1 MKKIILSLAI
11 LCFAS
16 HFSIGQQVISSSS
29 GNANNP
35 YVGNFNNEIKLNF
48 LNLIWLGSFEVA
60 YEKYLSESH
69 SIEFQG
75 LFNDRFGFN
84 NENNGKKYKTNSV
97 QAAMHFYF
105 GDNPNGR
112 FHIYPLLK
120 VRFGDFE
127 EVKNG
132 DLTTTDMT
140 SFIFGGGFGYKWEVS
155 DHFAFGPYASISRG
169 FSKEVNDRFS
179 EIEVNGGFS
188 LGYRF

>member
-1 MKKIILSLAI
+1 MKKFILTLCLFSSLA
-11 LCFAS
+11 A
-16 HFSIGQQVISSSS
+16 FSFGQQVISSSS
-29 GNANNP
+29 GSSTNP
-35 YVGNFNNEIKLNF
+35 HIGNFSNEVKVNF

-120 VRFGDFE
+120 LRFGDFE
-127 EVKNG
+127 EVEDG
-132 DLTTTDMT
+132 ALVTTDMT
-140 SFIFGGGFGYKWEVS
+140 SFILGAGVGYKWEVS

-169 FSKEVNDRFS
+169 FSEDVNDRFT
-179 EIEVNGGFS
+179 EIELNGGFS